1 MIDETISAIQK
12 RSDPSPNPNLGAAD
26 PIAADHMLALLLPD
40 AFDSYH
46 ARTREP
52 RLHRSYPRRTRAQRW
67 RPLRHGTRSL
77 GSAFLGPGRQRH
89 GVRTHQWPGQRS
101 HQKGG
106 RAHHTRPPPAPRRAQ
121 RLITLADLIFDDD
134 PNSADTRTWFD
145 HMTPL
150 LITSG
155 GGGMELLSQFFALTP
170 PRCCHHAGRSHL
182 R

>member
-1 MIDETISAIQK
+1 M
-12 RSDPSPNPNLGAAD
+12 
-26 PIAADHMLALLLPD
+26 
-40 AFDSYH
+40 
-46 ARTREP
+46 ART
-52 RLHRSYPRRTRAQRW
+52 
-67 RPLRHGTRSL
+67 
-77 GSAFLGPGRQRH
+77 
-89 GVRTHQWPGQRS
+89 S

-170 PRCCHHAGRSHL
+170 PRCCSKIGTPSDHVDVSLHAFNRM
-182 R
+182 